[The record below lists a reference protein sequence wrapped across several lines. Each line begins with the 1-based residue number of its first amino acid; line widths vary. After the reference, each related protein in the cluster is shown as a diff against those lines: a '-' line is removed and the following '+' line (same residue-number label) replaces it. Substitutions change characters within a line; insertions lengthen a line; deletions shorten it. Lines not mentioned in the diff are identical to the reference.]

1 MNRFS
6 GVPSHLYACGQTSK
20 KKKSSADEVYQ
31 YRTSGNVSFWLDFV
45 WVFSLFGAVSE
56 QPLFVLLQREA
67 RGVEG
72 AGGFVLLRC

>member
-1 MNRFS
+1 MVR
-6 GVPSHLYACGQTSK
+6 LLK
-20 KKKSSADEVYQ
+20 KKKRKKSSADEVYQ
-31 YRTSGNVSFWLDFV
+31 SCTSGNVSFWLDFV

-56 QPLFVLLQREA
+56 QPLFVLLQRKA